1 MVQNSEYN
9 DLTILNAFVHF
20 RLEAIKMGKKKK
32 EKKTLNSVSKVANY
46 YLSSVFP
53 RGHCPHYPKNKSKEK
68 RLEHF
73 FFQVPR
79 QTLKNYN

>member
-53 RGHCPHYPKNKSKEK
+53 RGHCPHCAKNKSK
-68 RLEHF
+68 RGLDYYF
-73 FFQVPR
+73 FRFLVE
-79 QTLKNYN
+79 L

>member
-32 EKKTLNSVSKVANY
+32 EKKNPQFSKQSSKL
-46 YLSSVFP
+46 LS
-53 RGHCPHYPKNKSKEK
+53 
-68 RLEHF
+68 F
-73 FFQVPR
+73 FSLPPWP
-79 QTLKNYN
+79 LPPLP